1 MNDLEERLAEREPCE
16 TCPPFE
22 EWEEEVVAGLPIV
35 EYMTRC
41 PTCHRGPVNLYY
53 HIERLE
59 GLIPP
64 DDVKL
69 GLKELQLNEDV
80 NTKGHCGICGEYIE
94 QNSGHIWPQADPNM
108 DKLRYFNTSMLI
120 KTHCC
125 GATYFHR
132 YTVDSDAEGAKYHHL
147 LNSAER
153 PDGST
158 WKPWPVDECEHTTTD
173 MGGKC
178 THCLHQL

>member
-69 GLKELQLNEDV
+69 GVRELQLNEDV

-94 QNSGHIWPQADPNM
+94 QNSGHIWPKGTDPNM
-108 DKLRYFNTSMLI
+108 DRLAHLNTDLII

-132 YTVDSDAEGAKYHHL
+132 YRVDSDTEGNEYDPVLMTGERAE
-147 LNSAER
+147 
-153 PDGST
+153 
-158 WKPWPVDECEHTTTD
+158 ECEHTTTD